1 MKLSYAPQ
9 SPFCRKVRMAAI
21 ELGLG
26 DHIEFDYVEVKTISI
41 SRAPNFA
48 TLDPLLPAG
57 GR

>member
-26 DHIEFDYVEVKTISI
+26 DQIKFDYVEVKSISI

-48 TLDPLLPAG
+48 TLDPLLPA
-57 GR
+57 